1 MRQRKASY
9 NQIQR
14 YHDALVNLK
23 SMSGEAFNQKN
34 FAEAHHVSKEFLRAC
49 IYLGLLNKRGLKY
62 YWNSNQT
69 ITLYTTDEV
78 CQKAYEINQSYR
90 TNPKVKKN
98 PKIKVTPK
106 KSPAPRKRR
115 KVTPPKKREISILW
129 GMFTIKY

>member
-23 SMSGEAFNQKN
+23 SMSGEVFNQKD

-49 IYLGLLNKRGLKY
+49 IYLGLLNKRGMKY
-62 YWNSNQT
+62 HWISDQP
-69 ITLYTTDEV
+69 ITLYTADEV
-78 CQKAYEINQSYR
+78 CQKAYEINKGYQ
-90 TNPKVKKN
+90 TNPKGKKSA
-98 PKIKVTPK
+98 KIKVTPK

-115 KVTPPKKREISILW
+115 KVTPPKKREISLLW

>member
-23 SMSGEAFNQKN
+23 SMSGEVFNQKD

-49 IYLGLLNKRGLKY
+49 IYLGLLNKRGMKY
-62 YWNSNQT
+62 HWISDQP
-69 ITLYTTDEV
+69 ITLYTADEV
-78 CQKAYEINQSYR
+78 RER
-90 TNPKVKKN
+90 TAKLHRGYLEAMAKKSNPDV
-98 PKIKVTPK
+98 KVTPK

-129 GMFTIKY
+129 GMFIIKY